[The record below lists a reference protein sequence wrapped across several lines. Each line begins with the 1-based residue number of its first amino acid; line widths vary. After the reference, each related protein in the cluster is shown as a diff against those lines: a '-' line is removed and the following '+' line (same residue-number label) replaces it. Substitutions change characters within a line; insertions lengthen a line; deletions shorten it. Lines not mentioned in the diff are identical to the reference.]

1 MKRKLNVLLT
11 GTFFLV
17 TGMLISGCGDKSAKI
32 SGVEKT
38 KDGGYTVTISE
49 PQHSLG
55 YLPIYIA
62 QNEGYLNDSKIK
74 LSYLTGGGGAH
85 VKSVISGDSWAVI
98 GSVDSNEAAAVGS
111 DVEFTS
117 IVNCAAKANVYITAA
132 TVLPDYKGSLEL
144 SPSNT
149 ELIKYFIQLYNGKP
163 VTITAGRYGG
173 TPNVLVR
180 YMLVKLGF
188 KEVSPTEYS
197 YSGNGI
203 SGTLYMVN
211 TADASAIKA
220 TVESGGAQMA
230 NPADP
235 MLAAGVIDGTWY
247 EPFLKFHDLGDF
259 AYSVL
264 STTWKA
270 IETEEGKEIAQN
282 IVSAIVKSLKKCEL
296 ARKEFVAGKTGEN
309 YAWLLECAKDEFG
322 SSYSE
327 KDLVTCVNR
336 ALTDAWWSPDG
347 SISKQALDIDM
358 EVMAVTGIYT
368 GAYTYEK
375 CVDMEFVNKA
385 K

>member
-1 MKRKLNVLLT
+1 MKRMLSVLLNGIVLLT
-11 GTFFLV
+11 
-17 TGMLISGCGDKSAKI
+17 TGILLNGCGDKSAKI
-32 SGVEKT
+32 NGVAKAA
-38 KDGGYTVTISE
+38 DGSYTVTISE

-62 QNEGYLNDSKIK
+62 QNEGYLKDAKIK

-98 GSVDSNEAAAVGS
+98 GSIDSNEAAAVGS
-111 DVEFTS
+111 GVEFTS

-144 SPSNT
+144 SPDNT
-149 ELIKYFIQLYNGKP
+149 ELIEYFLQLYNGKP

-197 YSGNGI
+197 YSGNGM

-220 TVESGGAQMA
+220 TVETGGAQMA

-235 MLAAGVIDGTWY
+235 MLAAGVLDGTWY
-247 EPFLKFHDLGDF
+247 EPFIKFHNLGDF

-264 STTWKA
+264 STTWGALK
-270 IETEEGKEIAQN
+270 TEEGKAIAQN

-296 ARKEFVAGKTGEN
+296 ARQEYLAGAKGEN
-309 YAWLLECAKDEFG
+309 YEWLLKCAKDEFG
-322 SSYSE
+322 ASYSE
-327 KDLVTCVNR
+327 KDLVTCVDR
-336 ALTDAWWSPDG
+336 ALEDAWWSPDG

-375 CVDMEFVNKA
+375 CVDMEFVNNA
-385 K
+385 M